1 MSATAAGGAGP
12 GPAPEESYLSPLS
25 TRYASQAMRR
35 LFSEA
40 HRIGLWREL
49 WIALAKAQ
57 RELGLPIRAEQI
69 EALERTRASVP
80 FARARALEA
89 ELRHDVMAHVHA
101 WGEQAPEA
109 RGILHLGATSCYVT
123 DNADLLILR
132 AGLDLLE
139 RQLVEILRRLA
150 AFAREHRHVPT
161 LGLTHYQP
169 AQATTVGKRACL
181 WIQDLLHDLEDL
193 AHARRMIRF
202 RGVKGTTGTQASFL
216 ELFHGDHAKV
226 RELDR
231 RVTAAFGFDRSF
243 AVTGQTYPRQLDF
256 RVGQA
261 LSSLA
266 QSAHKFAVDLRLS
279 SGRRE
284 LEEPF
289 EKHQIGSSAMPWK
302 RNPMRSER
310 ICALARF
317 VMSSLD
323 NLAQT
328 AAQQWFER
336 TLDDS
341 ANRRIVLSEMFLGS
355 DAILQLYQ
363 NVAGGLVVHR
373 AVVERNLREELPFL
387 ASEALLM
394 AAVEAGADRQ
404 DAHEALRLHARAAS
418 EAIHRGEP
426 NPLAERLAADP
437 AFGSIAGDLTRLLDP
452 QRFVGRAPQQV
463 EEFLAEEVEPVL
475 ARAQHLAPPAAEIRV

>member
-1 MSATAAGGAGP
+1 
-12 GPAPEESYLSPLS
+12 
-25 TRYASQAMRR
+25 
-35 LFSEA
+35 
-40 HRIGLWREL
+40 
-49 WIALAKAQ
+49 
-57 RELGLPIRAEQI
+57 
-69 EALERTRASVP
+69 
-80 FARARALEA
+80 
-89 ELRHDVMAHVHA
+89 
-101 WGEQAPEA
+101 
-109 RGILHLGATSCYVT
+109 
-123 DNADLLILR
+123 
-132 AGLDLLE
+132 
-139 RQLVEILRRLA
+139 
-150 AFAREHRHVPT
+150 
-161 LGLTHYQP
+161 
-169 AQATTVGKRACL
+169 
-181 WIQDLLHDLEDL
+181 
-193 AHARRMIRF
+193 
-202 RGVKGTTGTQASFL
+202 
-216 ELFHGDHAKV
+216 
-226 RELDR
+226 
-231 RVTAAFGFDRSF
+231 
-243 AVTGQTYPRQLDF
+243 
-256 RVGQA
+256 
-261 LSSLA
+261 
-266 QSAHKFAVDLRLS
+266 
-279 SGRRE
+279 
-284 LEEPF
+284 
-289 EKHQIGSSAMPWK
+289 MPWK

-363 NVAGGLVVHR
+363 NVSGGLVVHR